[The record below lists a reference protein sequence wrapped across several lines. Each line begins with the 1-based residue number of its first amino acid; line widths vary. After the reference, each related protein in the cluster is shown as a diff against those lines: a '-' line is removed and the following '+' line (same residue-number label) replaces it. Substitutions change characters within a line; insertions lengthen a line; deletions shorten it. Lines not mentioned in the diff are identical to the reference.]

1 MRRRPKRKPSM
12 FAKTTCM
19 TRVINDF
26 ITRERK
32 APKNVMKSGG
42 VGMTQACMPTVHTGG
57 ASDRSSGCG
66 GCGVHRV
73 EIAGAVTSVE
83 HHPGSGILDRET
95 KHVKL
100 DGHRIITCKLFNR
113 NKIFNEIR

>member
-1 MRRRPKRKPSM
+1 M
-12 FAKTTCM
+12 FAETTRM
-19 TRVINDF
+19 TRVISNL

-32 APKNVMKSGG
+32 APKNVTKSGG
-42 VGMTQACMPTVHTGG
+42 VGMTQASVPEVHTGSE
-57 ASDRSSGCG
+57 SDRSSGCG

-113 NKIFNEIR
+113 N